1 MLRYVRPALLSIML
15 VVALAVAG
23 CASDAGS
30 DGKSKSSQSQFGGP
44 SDGGGD

>member
-1 MLRYVRPALLSIML
+1 MLRFVRPALLSVML

-30 DGKSKSSQSQFGGP
+30 NGNSKSSQSQFGSP
-44 SDGGGD
+44 SSGGE